1 MKRLGLYTTSMVFQW
16 TAPDSG
22 YRPFRRDPSLNM
34 PFDKFAKDNRLF
46 YKFALSTMGSSYA
59 AAHLLMHAAAFV
71 EEFPQHLPTVVEG
84 PNWAKWCVDVASS
97 FQANILLPLKDSV
110 CYSSG
115 SVGSSVMAVRT
126 GVIKSAEVAIQPILR
141 TSPPSAGFFF
151 GDPVTGFD
159 LSQLCHDVVVDQEKV
174 SRCKAFRQASGCC
187 CSAGRCYIRLFSFH
201 VYGREGKRLW
211 SQLQRK
217 GRRPEM
223 TFFSSSLSSLSPSS
237 ATTLRYIENCLWPRW
252 FILL

>member
-1 MKRLGLYTTSMVFQW
+1 MVCQW

-141 TSPPSAGFFF
+141 TSPPSAGYFF
-151 GDPVTGFD
+151 GNPVTQVLTSLHFAINSS
-159 LSQLCHDVVVDQEKV
+159 LFKEKRPAV
-174 SRCKAFRQASGCC
+174 KLFAKRLATPAPRAAAASSS
-187 CSAGRCYIRLFSFH
+187 SASTDTRGKG
-201 VYGREGKRLW
+201 YGRNSR
-211 SQLQRK
+211 
-217 GRRPEM
+217 GRGGGQK
-223 TFFSSSLSSLSPSS
+223 
-237 ATTLRYIENCLWPRW
+237 
-252 FILL
+252 